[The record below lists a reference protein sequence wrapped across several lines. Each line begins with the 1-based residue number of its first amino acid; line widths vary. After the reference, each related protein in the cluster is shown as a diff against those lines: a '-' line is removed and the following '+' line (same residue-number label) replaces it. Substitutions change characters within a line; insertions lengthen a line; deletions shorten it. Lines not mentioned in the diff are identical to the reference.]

1 MMQDI
6 KSNENSSYIVSKL
19 FWRIFPVQ
27 FFLAAIAPINALIDN
42 LIASNAIGSDAV
54 AGVALFSPLSGFLN
68 GVSGLFAVGGVVVII
83 RQLGKSEKER
93 ANSTYS
99 TIMIISVGISL
110 FFTLIMLIF
119 TPLIASSLG
128 GSGNLYLIDYTKGI
142 AVFQIAAYL
151 SAYLMNSLQVVGDN
165 KRAVVSIVAMAA
177 SNIGG
182 DILFVAMLGMGA
194 YGLGLATSISYIVQ
208 LAVLLPPFIKRDCQ
222 LKFSVGEICFS
233 SLLESAKQGLPSAL
247 VNITFVIKALSIN
260 FALIDAGGNMAVA
273 SGAVQNVVAWFLR
286 SVLMGA
292 GQAAIMLMAL
302 YVSEEDRESFKNTFA
317 VSLKKT
323 TIISILMIGCIV
335 CFSNQISRAFFEE
348 GTLEYAYAIDCLLII
363 PYFVLPGLLLRII
376 MSAYQTLGHTAV
388 SVGLTICENVVAAI
402 TVIVL
407 AKVLGVRGVWLG
419 LLIGEFIALL
429 IGLMYSWIM
438 SKRVSFKVEDLT
450 PMLGKLDLDEEHR
463 LSRTIYNMEG
473 AIGLSEDICEFCKK
487 WGLQPKK
494 VMVSGLAI
502 EEICTL
508 MFKYSLCN
516 VKNAQADVRII
527 YKDGGLVIRFRDNG
541 KMIFTGERIEIDDPN
556 DSAANIGIKMLI
568 NMASDITANSIMGLN
583 VITIKM

>member
-1 MMQDI
+1 
-6 KSNENSSYIVSKL
+6 
-19 FWRIFPVQ
+19 
-27 FFLAAIAPINALIDN
+27 
-42 LIASNAIGSDAV
+42 
-54 AGVALFSPLSGFLN
+54 
-68 GVSGLFAVGGVVVII
+68 
-83 RQLGKSEKER
+83 
-93 ANSTYS
+93 
-99 TIMIISVGISL
+99 
-110 FFTLIMLIF
+110 
-119 TPLIASSLG
+119 
-128 GSGNLYLIDYTKGI
+128 
-142 AVFQIAAYL
+142 
-151 SAYLMNSLQVVGDN
+151 
-165 KRAVVSIVAMAA
+165 
-177 SNIGG
+177 
-182 DILFVAMLGMGA
+182 
-194 YGLGLATSISYIVQ
+194 
-208 LAVLLPPFIKRDCQ
+208 
-222 LKFSVGEICFS
+222 
-233 SLLESAKQGLPSAL
+233 
-247 VNITFVIKALSIN
+247 
-260 FALIDAGGNMAVA
+260 MAVA

-323 TIISILMIGCIV
+323 TIISILMIGGIV

-487 WGLQPKK
+487 WGLEPKK

>member
-1 MMQDI
+1 
-6 KSNENSSYIVSKL
+6 
-19 FWRIFPVQ
+19 
-27 FFLAAIAPINALIDN
+27 
-42 LIASNAIGSDAV
+42 
-54 AGVALFSPLSGFLN
+54 
-68 GVSGLFAVGGVVVII
+68 
-83 RQLGKSEKER
+83 
-93 ANSTYS
+93 
-99 TIMIISVGISL
+99 
-110 FFTLIMLIF
+110 
-119 TPLIASSLG
+119 
-128 GSGNLYLIDYTKGI
+128 
-142 AVFQIAAYL
+142 
-151 SAYLMNSLQVVGDN
+151 
-165 KRAVVSIVAMAA
+165 
-177 SNIGG
+177 
-182 DILFVAMLGMGA
+182 
-194 YGLGLATSISYIVQ
+194 
-208 LAVLLPPFIKRDCQ
+208 
-222 LKFSVGEICFS
+222 
-233 SLLESAKQGLPSAL
+233 
-247 VNITFVIKALSIN
+247 
-260 FALIDAGGNMAVA
+260 
-273 SGAVQNVVAWFLR
+273 
-286 SVLMGA
+286 
-292 GQAAIMLMAL
+292 
-302 YVSEEDRESFKNTFA
+302 
-317 VSLKKT
+317 
-323 TIISILMIGCIV
+323 
-335 CFSNQISRAFFEE
+335 
-348 GTLEYAYAIDCLLII
+348 
-363 PYFVLPGLLLRII
+363 

-450 PMLGKLDLDEEHR
+450 PMLGKLDLDDEHR

-487 WGLQPKK
+487 WGLEPKK